1 VGSRRAKV
9 LSSREVFKGRVCRLR
24 VDKVR
29 EPGGVVSIREV
40 VAHDGSVVV
49 LPVFDDGTILMVRQ
63 FRYAAGQFLWEL
75 VAGHL
80 ERGEKPEAAGPRELS
95 EEAGYTARRWRK
107 LLNFFPSPG
116 VSTERMYVF
125 LATGLTRGTAHPEE
139 DERIAARRFSLRA
152 IESMI
157 RRGAVLDAKTIAA
170 ILFYARFAR
179 RASSRRA

>member
-1 VGSRRAKV
+1 VGSPGAKV
-9 LSSREVFKGRVCRLR
+9 LSSRMAFKGKVCRLR

-49 LPVFDDGTILMVRQ
+49 LPVFDDGSILMVRQ
-63 FRYAAGQFLWEL
+63 YRYAAGQFLWEL

-80 ERGEKPEAAGPRELS
+80 ERGEKASAAAPRELG

-107 LLNFFPSPG
+107 LLDFFPSPG
-116 VSTERMYVF
+116 VSTERMYVY
-125 LATGLTRGTAHPEE
+125 LATGLTRGKAHPEE
-139 DERIAARRFSLRA
+139 DERITARRFSLSA

-157 RRGAVLDAKTIAA
+157 RRGTLHDAKTIAA
-170 ILFYARFAR
+170 VLFYQRFVRAARA
-179 RASSRRA
+179 